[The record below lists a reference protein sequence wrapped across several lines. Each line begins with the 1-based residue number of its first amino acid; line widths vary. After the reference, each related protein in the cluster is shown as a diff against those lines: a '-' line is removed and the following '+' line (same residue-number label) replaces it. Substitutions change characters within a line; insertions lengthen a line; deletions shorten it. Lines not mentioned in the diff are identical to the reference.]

1 MGVVMAIHFLDIPQ
15 VVIQPNVAGYSSQ
28 SVLLPD
34 LTLGELA
41 HVEDVFEP
49 DLALILLELRID
61 TGSIVNFFESVK
73 RQYEYIG
80 QAMKVESLDS
90 VSFGLALGTLPFVFD
105 HLFLAVHLQAIFN
118 ARLNEHHFL
127 LGVVRV
133 VDSCVGVQLT
143 EVKILVVSYLNDQRT
158 LRLEIVLIVSLYAF
172 YFSLLSIWL
181 PDYQIE
187 GKGRCFKGLGEVI
200 LQVFYLIIR

>member
-1 MGVVMAIHFLDIPQ
+1 MAIHFLDVSQ
-15 VVIQPNVAGYSSQ
+15 VVIQPNVAGDSSQ
-28 SVLLPD
+28 FVLLPD

-41 HVEDVFEP
+41 HVENIFEP
-49 DLALILLELRID
+49 DLALILLELRVD

-80 QAMKVESLDS
+80 QPMKVESLDS
-90 VSFGLALGTLPFVFD
+90 VSLGLALGTLPFVFD
-105 HLFLAVHLQAIFN
+105 HFFLAVHLEAIFN
-118 ARLNEHHFL
+118 AWLNKHHFL
-127 LGVVRV
+127 LRVVRV
-133 VDSCVGVQLT
+133 VDSRVGVQLT
-143 EVKILVVSYLNDQRT
+143 EVKIFVVSYLNDQRT
-158 LRLEIVLIVSLYAF
+158 LGLEIVLIIGLYTL
-172 YFSLLSIWL
+172 YFSLFSIRL